1 MAPMDIKLQRRD
13 AVALIALA
21 LTSAHARAADA
32 PPRNYAPT
40 DDPES
45 IAIWQKLRASVFENR
60 PIATAAPGLLTLEVP
75 ARAIDAA
82 VVPLAIRSAFPQTA
96 QRYVK
101 RLVLVIDANP
111 SPLSGLFAFSPAN
124 GRVEIETRVRV
135 DAYSWVRAIAELDDG
150 SLHAVTKF
158 VKASGGCSAPAGSDA
173 QAALANL
180 GRMRFRIDG
189 DVTQRSQPVQ
199 AQLVIDHPN
208 HSGLAMDQ
216 LTRLF
221 TPAHF
226 VRKVDVSLGNTP
238 VFSADVDFSIAENPN
253 FRFWFVPDG
262 RADAQLNAV
271 VVDSQE
277 RRFTASHPLRAA

>member
-1 MAPMDIKLQRRD
+1 MSALLQRRR
-13 AVALIALA
+13 AVALLA
-21 LTSAHARAADA
+21 LGAGAMRAAAEA
-32 PPRNYAPT
+32 PPRNFAPT
-40 DDPES
+40 DDPDS
-45 IAIWQKLRASVFENR
+45 IAIWLKLHASVFDNR
-60 PIATAAPGLLTLEVP
+60 PVAAAPPGLLTLDVP

-82 VVPLAIRSAFPQTA
+82 VVPLAIRSAFAQTA

-111 SPLSGLFAFSPAN
+111 SPLSGLFQFSPAN
-124 GRVEIETRVRV
+124 GRAEIETRVRV

-150 SLHAVTKF
+150 TLYATTRF
-158 VKASGGCSAPAGSDA
+158 VKASGGCSAPAGSDP
-173 QAALANL
+173 QAALASM

-189 DVTQRSQPVQ
+189 DVQGRQPVQ

-216 LTRLF
+216 LTRQF
-221 TPAHF
+221 TPPHF
-226 VRKVDVSLGNTP
+226 VRKVDVSLGATP
-238 VFSADVDFSIAENPN
+238 VFGADVDFSISENPN

-262 RADAQLNAV
+262 KADAELRAV

-277 RRFTASHPLRAA
+277 RRFVATHALRAAS

>member
-1 MAPMDIKLQRRD
+1 MTLMLHRRR
-13 AVALIALA
+13 AVALIGLAA
-21 LTSAHARAADA
+21 LTGPTRAPAQA
-32 PPRNYAPT
+32 PRNYAPT

-45 IAIWQKLRASVFENR
+45 IAIWQKLRTSVFENR
-60 PIATAAPGLLTLEVP
+60 PVAAAAPGMLTLDVP

-96 QRYVK
+96 QRHVK

-124 GRVEIETRVRV
+124 GRAEIETRVRV

-150 SLHAVTKF
+150 SLHGATKF

-189 DVTQRSQPVQ
+189 DVRQRREPVQ

-208 HSGLAMDQ
+208 HSGLAMNQ

-221 TPAHF
+221 TPPHF
-226 VRKVDVSLGNTP
+226 VRKVEVTLDNNTP
-238 VFSADVDFSIAENPN
+238 VFSADVDFSISENPN

-262 RADAQLNAV
+262 RADAELRAV

-277 RRFTASHPLRAA
+277 RRFVATHALRAV